1 MTNAELER
9 WVSDADTEMRERLE
23 MVTEAMFKNG
33 K

>member
-1 MTNAELER
+1 MTNAELEQ

-23 MVTEAMFKNG
+23 RVTEAMFKNG